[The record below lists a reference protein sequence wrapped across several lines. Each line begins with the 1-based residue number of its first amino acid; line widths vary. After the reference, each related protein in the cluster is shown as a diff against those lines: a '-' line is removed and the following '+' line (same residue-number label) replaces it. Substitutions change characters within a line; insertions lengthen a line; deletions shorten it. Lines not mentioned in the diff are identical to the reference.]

1 MDYFCVARCCCF
13 STSTGCRM
21 KRIDSL
27 ISLVKSL
34 SKSERKAVS
43 MYLVGDDNRR
53 RDYLVIYQ
61 IISEA
66 GRIGAREVR
75 KAFSER
81 CPGGAFE
88 VSVQYLY
95 RRLTDTLLAL
105 RRGKDRYH
113 DLLTDIC
120 KARMM
125 YDRSLF
131 EECFGT
137 LVETI
142 DKAMRLEY
150 YEIANI
156 AMKLELEYLLRLDFQ
171 GLTEKDLYHKHF
183 MQTESLK
190 KIRKITE
197 QSFLHNL
204 LKFRLSH
211 HGAIRTAKQKQDM
224 NDLMIN
230 ELYITSS
237 AEAQGEFELVRN
249 HKLFQANFLMGT
261 GDYHAALNAF
271 RELNQLFE
279 SNRHMWFNPPIYYL
293 SVLEG
298 VLGSL
303 RSIGNYGEM
312 SYFMDRLR
320 GLISTAGSPEFR
332 VNALCLLFQYELFPY
347 LDRGDFNACVRLME
361 KYRESLYEKE
371 SALTPVRKSELLLYT
386 ALIYIGMQNYTA
398 ARRQILKSM
407 VDHNIRYLPLMR
419 TIRLVRLIAYYETQ
433 EYEAIHRE
441 SQSILRSLSSS
452 KERTFRTERFV
463 LWFLRRN
470 NLPVMPGERKA
481 LWKSIAPKVAELHGD
496 VYEQQLLRIFD
507 FTAWVESKILR
518 TPLSTVLQRNASAR

>member
-1 MDYFCVARCCCF
+1 
-13 STSTGCRM
+13 M

-43 MYLVGDDNRR
+43 MYLVGDENKR
-53 RDYLVIYQ
+53 RDFLVIYQ
-61 IISEA
+61 IISES
-66 GRIGAREVR
+66 GRIGSREVK

-131 EECFGT
+131 EECFESLG
-137 LVETI
+137 ETI
-142 DKAMRLEY
+142 ENAMRFEY

-171 GLTEKDLYHKHF
+171 GLTEKELYHKHF

-190 KIRKITE
+190 KIRKTTE

-230 ELYITSS
+230 ELYITAS
-237 AEAQGEFELVRN
+237 AESQGEFELMRN

-279 SNRHMWFNPPIYYL
+279 ENRQLWFNPPIYYL

-312 SYFMDRLR
+312 PFFMDKLR
-320 GLISTAGSPEFR
+320 SLISTVNSPEFR
-332 VNALCLLFQYELFPY
+332 TNALCLLFQNELFPY
-347 LDRGDFNACVRLME
+347 LDCGDFVACTRLME
-361 KYRESLYEKE
+361 QYRDSLYEKE
-371 SALTPVRKSELLLYT
+371 SSLTPIRKSELLLYT
-386 ALIYIGMQNYTA
+386 AIVYIGMHDYAA
-398 ARRQILKSM
+398 ARRQILKAM
-407 VDHNIRYLPLMR
+407 IDHNIRYLPLMR

-433 EYEAIHRE
+433 EHEQIHHE
-441 SQSILRSLSSS
+441 SQSILRSLSSG

-481 LWKSIAPKVAELHGD
+481 LWGSVEHTVAELHAD

-518 TPLSTVLQRNASAR
+518 TPLSTVMRRNTNARQSR